1 MRYRLGLDVGTASLA
16 IAAVSLDA
24 ENQPQDLVWRTIRIF
39 SEPLEND
46 QGKLK
51 SKKATRREARMQRRQ
66 IDRRRARAKR
76 ISALGNLLGLTS
88 QSRQPGNGTNLLQL
102 RALAAR
108 ERVDLND
115 LLRIF
120 LRMAKRRGYA
130 GEFRPKKEGAKLG
143 EVEGG
148 SNDLKADMRQLAETK
163 GVETVTL
170 GEYLYHRLQQGLPT
184 KLKVKE
190 NNSDTSTS
198 LPNLYALRGQV
209 EAEFDHLWQTQTA
222 YHPVLNSA
230 HNGQSLKTIFHK
242 AIFHQRPLKAVGG
255 MVGQCSLEPTLPRAP
270 RAQPAFQRFRIEK
283 TLADLRWGAGKRA
296 EVLSVQQK
304 NIIRQLLDEKEKVSF
319 TAIYKALEKAGCPK
333 LDTRGLNLE
342 GLSRDELHGHKTNH
356 VFHKLGLES
365 EWRKLGERTQVQ
377 AINFLA
383 DLGSPEQLDDP
394 NWHTRFVKRVKTDKK
409 DKDGKWI
416 YEEQPRQLDQSFVD
430 FINLLKQNEKFDRLS
445 KMHFDGGRASYSIKA
460 LNRLTE
466 WLSEPWWPGDYSGEM
481 RVDEDAA
488 IRVCYPQLQAKPS
501 AQLARLPAPKPTGNA
516 VVDGSLRQIR
526 YEVNRMLEKLGAPP
540 AEIVVEMAREM
551 SLGLTRRNK
560 LETENAKNR
569 RARLDAEEAI
579 RGANATVTP
588 SRVRRYLLWREQGE
602 KFCPYCERPINLE
615 DALNGAETEYEHI
628 LPRTLTQVGMK
639 RSEIVLTHR
648 SCNQEKG
655 NRTPWEA
662 WGDGRNPARWEVVE
676 QRAAWFEN
684 NRQYRKAKL
693 LRLKDYEAEVLTD
706 ESIIGFADRQFHQT
720 SWIAKEA
727 ALWLQSICS
736 APVSVSRGQLTAML
750 RRKWKLETVI
760 PEARIAEGLPVLDE
774 DNNVITPEEFERYK
788 PIWEGHRAPSRELHT
803 DRKLNKRIDH
813 RHHLIDAI
821 VIALTSRG
829 LFQDMARRYKLESEN
844 CAEGERPRLKTPE
857 PPLKT
862 VREAAL
868 DAVRDCPLTIKPDC
882 YPDGAMFQGTAYGVA
897 QKDGEDKLRLT
908 LRQSLAELVDRK
920 KGTVEQARKAI
931 ASIVSDDIRS
941 IVSKTF
947 ETRISEGKSASAAL
961 AEPIY
966 QEQFGKLLP
975 IKKVRCYTPYSAEET
990 IPIVHTSR
998 DGRQHKKYLRHAG
1011 YAYMEVSEDENG
1023 DPDPKLVTI
1032 QQAMKSKGKSIPLG
1046 MVRYH
1051 KGDLIED
1058 ITNGNRYVIKKFSAS
1073 DGKKARPT
1081 IIALRQ
1087 TEAVSDVGK
1096 IKQEGGRLDFFK
1108 ERLQNIR
1115 RIEQ

>member
-1 MRYRLGLDVGTASLA
+1 MRYRLGLDVGTASLGVAA
-16 IAAVSLDA
+16 ISLTTD
-24 ENQPQDLVWRTIRIF
+24 NHPQDLVWRAIRIF

-66 IDRRRARAKR
+66 IDRRRARAKH
-76 ISALGNLLGLTS
+76 IAALGSLLGLTP
-88 QSRQPGNGTNLLQL
+88 QSPQPDNGFNLPQF

-108 ERVDLND
+108 EQVELND
-115 LLRIF
+115 LLHIF
-120 LRMAKRRGYA
+120 LKMAKRRGYA

-148 SNDLKADMRQLAETK
+148 SNDLKAAMRQLAEAR
-163 GVETVTL
+163 GVEAITV
-170 GEYLYHRLQQGLPT
+170 GEYLYYRLQQGLPT

-190 NNSDTSTS
+190 NNSDASTS
-198 LPNLYALRGQV
+198 LSNLYALRGQV
-209 EAEFDHLWQTQTA
+209 EAEFDHLWQTQAA

-230 HNGQSLKTIFHK
+230 HNGQSLKTIFHE

-296 EVLSVQQK
+296 EALSAQQK

-319 TAIYKALEKAGCPK
+319 IAIYKALEKAGCPK
-333 LDTRGLNLE
+333 PETRGLNLE

-365 EWRKLGERTQVQ
+365 EWRSLDAQTQVQ
-377 AINFLA
+377 VVNFLA

-394 NWHTRFVKRVKTDKK
+394 QWHTRFVKRVKTSKK
-409 DKDGKWI
+409 DKDGKWV
-416 YEEQPRQLDQSFVD
+416 YEEQPRQLDQPFVE

-445 KMHFDGGRASYSIKA
+445 KMGFDGGRASYSIKA

-466 WLSEPWWPGDYSGEM
+466 WLFEPWWPGDYSGEM
-481 RVDEDAA
+481 RIDEDAA
-488 IRVCYPQLQAKPS
+488 IRMCYPQSQAKPS
-501 AQLARLPAPKPTGNA
+501 AQLVRLPAPKPTGNA
-516 VVDGSLRQIR
+516 VVDGALRQIR
-526 YEVNRMLEKLGAPP
+526 YEVNRMIDKLGTPP

-551 SLGLTRRNK
+551 SLGLTRRN
-560 LETENAKNR
+560 EREAENAKNR
-569 RARLDAEEAI
+569 RARLDAEKAI
-579 RGANATVTP
+579 RERNATVTP
-588 SRVRRYLLWREQGE
+588 SRVRKYLLWREQGE
-602 KFCPYCERPINLE
+602 MFCPYCTRPIDLE
-615 DALNGAETEYEHI
+615 GVLSGAETEYEHI

-639 RSEIVLTHR
+639 RSEIVLAHR

-662 WGDGRNPARWEVVE
+662 WGDERDPARWEVVE
-676 QRAAWFEN
+676 QRAAWFEK

-693 LRLKDYEAEVLTD
+693 LRLKDFETEVLTD
-706 ESIIGFADRQFHQT
+706 ESIAGFADRQFHQT

-774 DNNVITPEEFERYK
+774 DNKVITPEEFERYK

-868 DAVRDCPLTIKPDC
+868 AAVRDCPLTIKPDR

-897 QKDGEDKLRLT
+897 QKEGEDMLRLT
-908 LRQSLAELVDRK
+908 LRQPLAELVDRK

-931 ASIVSDDIRS
+931 ASIVSEDIRS
-941 IVSKTF
+941 IVLKEFEMRVAQGKT
-947 ETRISEGKSASAAL
+947 APAAL
-961 AEPIY
+961 AEPFY
-966 QEQFGKLLP
+966 QKLFDKRLP
-975 IKKVRCYTPYSAEET
+975 IAKVCCYTDKYAEDVIT
-990 IPIVHTSR
+990 ITHSSKDGTIHTKR
-998 DGRQHKKYLRHAG
+998 LLHAG
-1011 YAYMEVSEDENG
+1011 YVYLETETSEGRIVRQE
-1023 DPDPKLVTI
+1023 LVPI
-1032 QQAMKSKGKSIPLG
+1032 QQAMKRKHKALPENT
-1046 MVRYH
+1046 VRLH
-1051 KGDLIED
+1051 KGDTVLDAKDKKKYRVGYFKAKGEVYLVPLVD
-1058 ITNGNRYVIKKFSAS
+1058 PRAYDAIKEPDSGRK
-1073 DGKKARPT
+1073 
-1081 IIALRQ
+1081 I
-1087 TEAVSDVGK
+1087 VSF
-1096 IKQEGGRLDFFK
+1096 KQVGRLQSV
-1108 ERLQNIR
+1108 E
-1115 RIEQ
+1115 

>member
-16 IAAVSLDA
+16 TAAVSLDT
-24 ENQPQDLVWRTIRIF
+24 ENQPQDLVWRAIRIF

-66 IDRRRARAKR
+66 IDRRRARAKH
-76 ISALGNLLGLTS
+76 IAALGSLLGLTP
-88 QSRQPGNGTNLLQL
+88 QSPQQGNGTNLPQL

-108 ERVDLND
+108 ERVELND
-115 LLRIF
+115 LLHIF

-130 GEFRPKKEGAKLG
+130 GEFRPKKEGTKLG

-148 SNDLKADMRQLAETK
+148 SNDLKAAMRQLAEAK

-198 LPNLYALRGQV
+198 LSNLYALRRQV
-209 EAEFDHLWQTQTA
+209 EEEFGHLWQTQA
-222 YHPVLNSA
+222 GYHRVLNSA
-230 HNGQSLKTIFHK
+230 HNGQPLKMVFK
-242 AIFHQRPLKAVGG
+242 QAIFYQRPLKAVGG

-296 EVLSVQQK
+296 EALSVQQK

-333 LDTRGLNLE
+333 PETRGLNFE

-356 VFHKLGLES
+356 VLHKLGLES
-365 EWRKLGERTQVQ
+365 EWRNLGGRTQVQ
-377 AINFLA
+377 VINFLA

-394 NWHTRFVKRVKTDKK
+394 QWHTRIVKRVKTDKK
-409 DKDGKWI
+409 DKEGKWVF
-416 YEEQPRQLDQSFVD
+416 EEQPRQFDQPFVD

-445 KMHFDGGRASYSIKA
+445 KMGFDGGRASYSIKA

-481 RVDEDAA
+481 RADEDAA
-488 IRVCYPQLQAKPS
+488 IRVCYPQSQAKPS
-501 AQLARLPAPKPTGNA
+501 AQLVRLPTPKPTGNA
-516 VVDGSLRQIR
+516 VVDGALRQIR
-526 YEVNRMLEKLGAPP
+526 YEVNRMIDDLGTPP

-551 SLGLTRRNK
+551 SLGLTRRN
-560 LETENAKNR
+560 EREQENANNR
-569 RARLDAEEAI
+569 RARLNAEKAI
-579 RGANATVTP
+579 REANAAVTP
-588 SRVRRYLLWREQGE
+588 SRVRKYLLWREQGE

-615 DALNGAETEYEHI
+615 DALSGAETEYEHI

-639 RSEIVLTHR
+639 RSEIVLAHR

-662 WGDGRNPARWEVVE
+662 WGDGRDSARWEIVE
-676 QRAAWFEN
+676 QRAAWFEK
-684 NRQYRKAKL
+684 NRQHRKAKL
-693 LRLKDYEAEVLTD
+693 LRLKDHEAEVLTD
-706 ESIIGFADRQFHQT
+706 ESIAGFADRQFHQT

-727 ALWLQSICS
+727 ALWLQSICPS
-736 APVSVSRGQLTAML
+736 PVSVSRGQLTAML
-750 RRKWKLETVI
+750 RRGWKLETVI

-774 DNNVITPEEFERYK
+774 DKKVITPEEFERFK
-788 PIWEGHRAPSRELHT
+788 PIWEGHRASSRELHT

-829 LFQDMARRYKLESEN
+829 LFQEMARRYKLESEN

-857 PPLKT
+857 PPFKA
-862 VREAAL
+862 VRETTLA
-868 DAVRDCPLTIKPDC
+868 AVRECPLTIKPDR
-882 YPDGAMFQGTAYGVA
+882 YPDGAMFHGTAYGVA

-908 LRQSLAELVDRK
+908 LRQPLAELVDRK

-931 ASIVSDDIRS
+931 VSIVSEDIRR
-941 IVSKTF
+941 IVSKEF
-947 ETRISEGKSASAAL
+947 EARITQGRSAPAAL

-966 QEQFGKLLP
+966 QEHFGKQLPVRRVCCYTDRYAEEATVIVHNSRNGEHSKYLLNEGYAYLEFKPAERPRPVPVREAMRVDRKRAKNGVTRIYKGDTVKDMDDGLLYRVCYFKAAGTIALLP
-975 IKKVRCYTPYSAEET
+975 ICEPRSFKEANEKA
-990 IPIVHTSR
+990 
-998 DGRQHKKYLRHAG
+998 
-1011 YAYMEVSEDENG
+1011 
-1023 DPDPKLVTI
+1023 
-1032 QQAMKSKGKSIPLG
+1032 
-1046 MVRYH
+1046 
-1051 KGDLIED
+1051 
-1058 ITNGNRYVIKKFSAS
+1058 AS
-1073 DGKKARPT
+1073 VCK
-1081 IIALRQ
+1081 
-1087 TEAVSDVGK
+1087 VGK
-1096 IKQEGGRLDFFK
+1096 TISFGPAAKRLVVVG
-1108 ERLQNIR
+1108 
-1115 RIEQ
+1115 

>member
-1 MRYRLGLDVGTASLA
+1 MHYRLGLDVGTASLGL
-16 IAAVSLDA
+16 AAVSLNTDR
-24 ENQPQDLVWRTIRIF
+24 QPEDLVWRAIRIF

-51 SKKATRREARMQRRQ
+51 SKKAARREARMQRRQ
-66 IDRRRARAKR
+66 IDRRRARAKG
-76 ISALGNLLGLTS
+76 IAALGNLLGLTP
-88 QSRQPGNGTNLLQL
+88 QPPQPDNGSNLPQL

-108 ERVDLND
+108 ERVELND
-115 LLRIF
+115 LLHVF

-148 SNDLKADMRQLAETK
+148 SNDLKAAMRQLAEAK

-190 NNSDTSTS
+190 NNSDTSIP

-209 EAEFDHLWQTQTA
+209 EAEFDHLWQTQA
-222 YHPVLNSA
+222 VYHPVLNSM
-230 HNGQSLKTIFHK
+230 HNGQPLKTIFQQ
-242 AIFHQRPLKAVGG
+242 AIFYQRPLKAVGG

-296 EVLSVQQK
+296 EVLSAQQK
-304 NIIRQLLDEKEKVSF
+304 NVIRQLLDEKEKVSF

-333 LDTRGLNLE
+333 PETRGLNLE

-356 VFHKLGLES
+356 IFRKKLGLEN
-365 EWRKLGERTQVQ
+365 EWRALDTRTQIQ

-394 NWHTRFVKRVKTDKK
+394 QWHTRFVKAVKSDKK

-416 YEEQPRQLDQSFVD
+416 YEDQPRKFDKPFVE
-430 FINLLKQNEKFDRLS
+430 FINLLKENKEFDRLS
-445 KMHFDGGRASYSIKA
+445 KMDFDGGRASYSIKV

-466 WLSEPWWPGDYSGEM
+466 WLTEPWWPGAWSGEM

-488 IRVCYPQLQAKPS
+488 IRVCYPELQAKPS
-501 AQLARLPAPKPTGNA
+501 AQHARLPAPKPTGNA
-516 VVDGSLRQIR
+516 VVDGALRQMR
-526 YEVNRMLEKLGAPP
+526 YEVNRMIDKLGAPP

-551 SLGLTRRNK
+551 SLGLTRRN
-560 LETENAKNR
+560 ERESENAKNR
-569 RARLDAEEAI
+569 RARLDAEDAI
-579 RGANATVTP
+579 RESGATVTP
-588 SRVRRYLLWREQGE
+588 SRVRRYMLWREQGE
-602 KFCPYCERPINLE
+602 KFCPYCEHTINLE

-628 LPRTLTQVGMK
+628 LPRSLTQVGMK
-639 RSEIVLTHR
+639 RSEIVLAHR

-655 NRTPWEA
+655 NRTPWAA
-662 WGDGRNPARWEVVE
+662 WGDGRDPSRWGVVE
-676 QRAAWFEN
+676 QRAAWFGSDAKP
-684 NRQYRKAKL
+684 RQFRKAKL
-693 LRLKDYEAEVLTD
+693 LLLKDFEAEVLTD
-706 ESIIGFADRQFHQT
+706 ESIAEFADRQFHQT

-727 ALWLQSICS
+727 ALWLQSICPS
-736 APVSVSRGQLTAML
+736 PVSVSRGQLTAML

-760 PEARIAEGLPVLDE
+760 PEVRIAEGLPVLDE
-774 DNNVITPEEFERYK
+774 DNKVITPEEFERYK
-788 PIWEGHRAPSRELHT
+788 PVWEGHRAPSRELHT

-829 LFQDMARRYKLESEN
+829 LFQDMARRYKQESEN
-844 CAEGERPRLKTPE
+844 CAEGEHPRLKTPE

-868 DAVRDCPLTIKPDC
+868 AAVQECPLTIKPDR

-908 LRQSLAELVDRK
+908 LRQPLAELIDRK

-931 ASIVSDDIRS
+931 TAIVSDDIRGL
-941 IVSKTF
+941 VSKAF
-947 ETRISEGKSASAAL
+947 EERITEGKSAPAAL
-961 AEPIY
+961 AELIY
-966 QEQFGKLLP
+966 QEYFGKRLP
-975 IKKVRCYTPYSAEET
+975 IRKVCCYTEKYAEEAT
-990 IPIVHTSR
+990 VIVHNSR
-998 DGRQHKKYLRHAG
+998 NGEHKKYLLNEG
-1011 YAYMEVSEDENG
+1011 YAYLECKPEERPRPIPIREAILIKTKRVNNG
-1023 DPDPKLVTI
+1023 VTRI
-1032 QQAMKSKGKSIPLG
+1032 
-1046 MVRYH
+1046 Y
-1051 KGDLIED
+1051 KGDTVKDLD
-1058 ITNGNRYVIKKFSAS
+1058 
-1073 DGKKARPT
+1073 DGLLYRVCYFKAAGT
-1081 IIALRQ
+1081 IALLPICEPRSFK
-1087 TEAVSDVGK
+1087 EANEKAARECKVGK
-1096 IKQEGGRLDFFK
+1096 TISFGPAAKRLVVV
-1108 ERLQNIR
+1108 E
-1115 RIEQ
+1115 

>member
-1 MRYRLGLDVGTASLA
+1 MRYRLGLDVGTASLGL
-16 IAAVSLDA
+16 AAVSLSADK
-24 ENQPQDLVWRTIRIF
+24 QPQELVWQAIRIF

-51 SKKATRREARMQRRQ
+51 SKKATRRQARMQRRQ
-66 IDRRRARAKR
+66 IDRRRARAKH
-76 ISALGNLLGLTS
+76 IAALGNLLGLTP
-88 QSRQPGNGTNLLQL
+88 QSPQPGNGTNLLQL

-108 ERVDLND
+108 ERVELND
-115 LLRIF
+115 LLHIF

-148 SNDLKADMRQLAETK
+148 SNDLKAAMRQLAEAK
-163 GVETVTL
+163 GTETVTL

-198 LPNLYALRGQV
+198 LPNLYALRSQV
-209 EAEFDHLWQTQTA
+209 EAEFDHLWQTQA
-222 YHPVLNSA
+222 VYHPVLSST
-230 HNGQSLKTIFHK
+230 HNGQPLKTIFHE

-296 EVLSVQQK
+296 EALSAQQK
-304 NIIRQLLDEKEKVSF
+304 NIIRQLLDEKEKSSF

-333 LDTRGLNLE
+333 PETRGLNLE

-356 VFHKLGLES
+356 VLHKLGLEN
-365 EWRKLGERTQVQ
+365 EWCALGERTQVQ
-377 AINFLA
+377 TINFLA

-394 NWHTRFVKRVKTDKK
+394 QWHTRFVKRVKTDKK
-409 DKDGKWI
+409 DKEGKWI
-416 YEEQPRQLDQSFVD
+416 FEEQPRQLDQPFIE

-445 KMHFDGGRASYSIKA
+445 KMGFDGGRASYSIKA

-488 IRVCYPQLQAKPS
+488 IRVCYPQSQAKPS
-501 AQLARLPAPKPTGNA
+501 VQLVRLPAPKPTGNA
-516 VVDGSLRQIR
+516 VVDGALRQIR
-526 YEVNRMLEKLGAPP
+526 YEVNRMIDDLGAPV
-540 AEIVVEMAREM
+540 EIVVEMARDM
-551 SLGLTRRNK
+551 SLGPTRRN
-560 LETENAKNR
+560 EREAENAKNR
-569 RARLDAEEAI
+569 NSRLAAEKAI
-579 RGANATVTP
+579 REANATVTP
-588 SRVRRYLLWREQGE
+588 SRVRKYLLWREQGE
-602 KFCPYCERPINLE
+602 KFCPYCERSINLE
-615 DALNGAETEYEHI
+615 DALSGAETEYEHI

-639 RSEIVLTHR
+639 RSEIVLAHR

-662 WGDGRNPARWEVVE
+662 WGDGRDPARWEIVE
-676 QRAAWFEN
+676 QRAAWFEK
-684 NRQYRKAKL
+684 NRQHRKAKL
-693 LRLKDYEAEVLTD
+693 LRLKDHEAEVLTD
-706 ESIIGFADRQFHQT
+706 ESIAGFADRQFHQT

-727 ALWLQSICS
+727 ALWLQSICPS
-736 APVSVSRGQLTAML
+736 PVSVSRGQLTAML
-750 RRKWKLETVI
+750 RRGWRLETVI

-774 DNNVITPEEFERYK
+774 ENMVITPEEFERFK

-813 RHHLIDAI
+813 RHHLVDAI

-829 LFQDMARRYKLESEN
+829 LFQNMARRYKLESEN

-862 VREAAL
+862 VREVALAA
-868 DAVRDCPLTIKPDC
+868 VQDCPLSIKPDR
-882 YPDGAMFQGTAYGVA
+882 YPDGAIFQDTAYGVA
-897 QKDGEDKLRLT
+897 QKEDEEKLRLT
-908 LRQSLAELVDRK
+908 LRQPLAELVDRK

-931 ASIVSDDIRS
+931 ASIVSDDIRG
-941 IVSKTF
+941 IVSKEF
-947 ETRISEGKSASAAL
+947 EARISEGKTAPAAL

-966 QEQFGKLLP
+966 QKQFGKLLP
-975 IKKVRCYTPYSAEET
+975 IKKVRCYTQYSAEET

-1011 YAYMEVSEDENG
+1011 YAYMEVSKDGNG
-1023 DPDPKLVTI
+1023 YPDPKLVTI
-1032 QQAMKSKGKSIPLG
+1032 QQAMKNKGKDSPLG
-1046 MVRYH
+1046 TVRYH
-1051 KGDLIED
+1051 KGDVIED

-1081 IIALRQ
+1081 ITALRQ
-1087 TEAVSDVGK
+1087 TEAVPDVGK
-1096 IKQEGGRLDFFK
+1096 IKQESGRFDFFK

-1115 RIEQ
+1115 HIEQ

>member
-16 IAAVSLDA
+16 AAALSLDT

-76 ISALGNLLGLTS
+76 VAALGNLLGLTH
-88 QSRQPGNGTNLLQL
+88 QPPQPANGSNLPQL

-108 ERVDLND
+108 GRVELND
-115 LLRIF
+115 LLHIF
-120 LRMAKRRGYA
+120 LRLAKRRGYA

-148 SNDLKADMRQLAETK
+148 SNDLKAAMRHLAEAK
-163 GVETVTL
+163 GVETITL

-190 NNSDTSTS
+190 NNSDASTS

-209 EAEFDHLWQTQTA
+209 EAEFDHLWQTQAA

-230 HNGQSLKTIFHK
+230 DNGRPLKTIFHE
-242 AIFHQRPLKAVGG
+242 AIFYQRPLKSVGS
-255 MVGQCSLEPTLPRAP
+255 MVGQCSLEPTLPRTP

-296 EVLSVQQK
+296 EALSAQQK
-304 NIIRQLLDEKEKVSF
+304 NIIHQLLDEKEKVSF
-319 TAIYKALEKAGCPK
+319 TSIYKALEKAGCPK
-333 LDTRGLNLE
+333 PETRGLNLE

-365 EWRKLGERTQVQ
+365 EWRSLDARTQVQ
-377 AINFLA
+377 AVNFLA

-394 NWHTRFVKRVKTDKK
+394 QWHTRFVKRIKTDTK

-416 YEEQPRQLDQSFVD
+416 YEERPRQLDQSFVD

-445 KMHFDGGRASYSIKA
+445 KMGFDSGRASYSIKA

-488 IRVCYPQLQAKPS
+488 IRMCYPQSQAKPS
-501 AQLARLPAPKPTGNA
+501 AQLARLPAPKSTGNA
-516 VVDGSLRQIR
+516 VVDGALRQIR
-526 YEVNRMLEKLGAPP
+526 YEVNRLIDKLGAPP

-551 SLGLTRRNK
+551 SLGPTRRN
-560 LETENAKNR
+560 EREAENAKNR
-569 RARLDAEEAI
+569 YARLAAEKAI
-579 RGANATVTP
+579 REANATVTP
-588 SRVRRYLLWREQGE
+588 SRVRKYLLWREQGE

-615 DALNGAETEYEHI
+615 DALSGAETEYEHI

-639 RSEIVLTHR
+639 RSEIVLAHR

-662 WGDGRNPARWEVVE
+662 WGDGRDPARWAIVE
-676 QRAAWFEN
+676 QRAAWFEDKKN
-684 NRQYRKAKL
+684 WQYHRKARL
-693 LRLKDYEAEVLTD
+693 LRLKDHEAEVLTD
-706 ESIIGFADRQFHQT
+706 ESITGFADRQFHQT

-727 ALWLQSICS
+727 ALWLQSICPS
-736 APVSVSRGQLTAML
+736 PVSVSRGQLTAML
-750 RRKWKLETVI
+750 RRGWKLETVI

-774 DNNVITPEEFERYK
+774 ENKVITPEEFERYK

-803 DRKLNKRIDH
+803 NRKLNKRIDH

-868 DAVRDCPLTIKPDC
+868 AAVQDCPLTIRPDR

-908 LRQSLAELVDRK
+908 LRQPLAELVDRK
-920 KGTVEQARKAI
+920 KGTVEQARRAI
-931 ASIVSDDIRS
+931 AAIVSDDIRGL
-941 IVSKTF
+941 VSKAF
-947 ETRISEGKSASAAL
+947 EKRVTEGKSAPAAL

-966 QEQFGKLLP
+966 QEYFGKRLP
-975 IKKVRCYTPYSAEET
+975 IRKVCCYTEKYAEEAT
-990 IPIVHTSR
+990 VIVHNSR
-998 DGRQHKKYLRHAG
+998 NGEHKKYLLNEG
-1011 YAYMEVSEDENG
+1011 YAYLECKPEERPRPVPIREAILMKTKRVNNG
-1023 DPDPKLVTI
+1023 VTRI
-1032 QQAMKSKGKSIPLG
+1032 
-1046 MVRYH
+1046 Y
-1051 KGDLIED
+1051 KGDTVKD
-1058 ITNGNRYVIKKFSAS
+1058 MD
-1073 DGKKARPT
+1073 DGLLYRVCYFKAAGT
-1081 IIALRQ
+1081 IALLPICEPRSFK
-1087 TEAVSDVGK
+1087 EANEKAARECKVGK
-1096 IKQEGGRLDFFK
+1096 TISFGPAAKRLVV
-1108 ERLQNIR
+1108 
-1115 RIEQ
+1115 IE

>member
-1 MRYRLGLDVGTASLA
+1 MRYRLGLDVGTASLGL
-16 IAAVSLDA
+16 AAVSLGADK
-24 ENQPQDLVWRTIRIF
+24 QPQELVWRAIRIF

-76 ISALGNLLGLTS
+76 IAALGNLHGLTP
-88 QSRQPGNGTNLLQL
+88 QSPQPGNGTNLLQL

-108 ERVDLND
+108 ERVELND

-148 SNDLKADMRQLAETK
+148 SNDLKAAMRHLAETK
-163 GVETVTL
+163 GIETVTL
-170 GEYLYHRLQQGLPT
+170 GEYLYYRLQQGLPT

-190 NNSDTSTS
+190 NNSDTSIS

-209 EAEFDHLWQTQTA
+209 EAEFDHLWQTQA
-222 YHPVLNSA
+222 VYHPVLNSA
-230 HNGQSLKTIFHK
+230 HNGQPLKTIFK
-242 AIFHQRPLKAVGG
+242 QAIFYQRPLKAVGG
-255 MVGQCSLEPTLPRAP
+255 MVGQCSLETTLPRAP

-333 LDTRGLNLE
+333 PETRGLNLE

-356 VFHKLGLES
+356 VFHKLGLEN
-365 EWRKLGERTQVQ
+365 EWHSLDARTQVQ
-377 AINFLA
+377 VINFLA

-394 NWHTRFVKRVKTDKK
+394 NWYTRFVKRVKTDKK
-409 DKDGKWI
+409 DKEGKWI
-416 YEEQPRQLDQSFVD
+416 FEEQPRQLDRSFVD

-445 KMHFDGGRASYSIKA
+445 KMGLDGGRASYSIKA

-466 WLSEPWWPGDYSGEM
+466 WLTNPWWPGDYSGEM
-481 RVDEDAA
+481 RVDEEAA
-488 IRVCYPQLQAKPS
+488 ICACYDPDCYKPKAKPS

-516 VVDGSLRQIR
+516 VVDGALRQIR
-526 YEVNRMLEKLGAPP
+526 YEVNRMIDDLGTPP

-551 SLGLTRRNK
+551 SLGPTRRN
-560 LETENAKNR
+560 EREAENAKNR
-569 RARLDAEEAI
+569 NARLAAEKAI
-579 RGANATVTP
+579 REANATVTP
-588 SRVRRYLLWREQGE
+588 SRVRKYLLWREQGE
-602 KFCPYCERPINLE
+602 MFCPYCTRPIDLE
-615 DALNGAETEYEHI
+615 GALSGAETEYEHI

-639 RSEIVLTHR
+639 RSEIVLAHR

-655 NRTPWEA
+655 NRTPYDA
-662 WGDGRNPARWEVVE
+662 WGNGRDPARWEIVE
-676 QRAAWFEN
+676 QRAAWFEQK
-684 NRQYRKAKL
+684 RLYRKAKL
-693 LRLKDYEAEVLTD
+693 LRLKDFDAEVLND
-706 ESIIGFADRQFHQT
+706 ESIAGFADRQFHQT

-727 ALWLQSICS
+727 ALWLQSICPS
-736 APVSVSRGQLTAML
+736 PVSVSRGQLTAML
-750 RRKWKLETVI
+750 RRGWKLETVI

-774 DNNVITPEEFERYK
+774 ENVVITPEEFERFK

-829 LFQDMARRYKLESEN
+829 LFQDMARRYKLESES

-868 DAVRDCPLTIKPDC
+868 AVVRDCPLTIKPDH

-897 QKDGEDKLRLT
+897 QKDGEEKLRLT
-908 LRQSLAELVDRK
+908 LRQPVAELVDRK

-931 ASIVSDDIRS
+931 TSIVSDDIHG
-941 IVSKTF
+941 IVSKAF
-947 ETRISEGKSASAAL
+947 EERISEGKSAPAAL

-966 QEQFGKLLP
+966 QELFGKRLL
-975 IKKVRCYTPYSAEET
+975 IRKVCCYTGKYAEDTKE
-990 IPIVHTSR
+990 IRHSSKDGEIHTKR
-998 DGRQHKKYLRHAG
+998 LLHAG
-1011 YAYMEVSEDENG
+1011 YAYLETETSEGRIVRQE
-1023 DPDPKLVTI
+1023 LVPI
-1032 QQAMKSKGKSIPLG
+1032 QPAMKRKHRAVPENS
-1046 MVRYH
+1046 VRLH
-1051 KGDLIED
+1051 KGDMVLD
-1058 ITNGNRYVIKKFSAS
+1058 VKDNKKYRVGYF
-1073 DGKKARPT
+1073 KA
-1081 IIALRQ
+1081 
-1087 TEAVSDVGK
+1087 EGK
-1096 IKQEGGRLDFFK
+1096 IFLVPLVEPRAYDAIKEPDSGRKIVSFKQVV
-1108 ERLQNIR
+1108 RLQPLTSCV
-1115 RIEQ
+1115 